1 MKKKLLIVLIL
12 VIAAS
17 ILAGCAPSQEENQRV
32 FTLEELSKYDGKNGN
47 PAYIAANNIVYD
59 VSDSNDF
66 LNGIHKQCPQC
77 VAGTDVTK
85 LFDYSPHK
93 SDKGMM
99 ELNKLPQVGTLG
111 K

>member
-1 MKKKLLIVLIL
+1 MKKKFLVVLIL

-17 ILAGCAPSQEENQRV
+17 ILAGCTPSQEENQKV

-59 VSDSNDF
+59 VSDSKDF
-66 LNGIHKQCPQC
+66 LTGIHKQCPQC
-77 VAGTDVTK
+77 IAGTDVTA

-93 SDKGMM
+93 SDKDMT
-99 ELNKLPQVGTLG
+99 ELNKLPKVGTLG
-111 K
+111 Q